1 MKNLSQAGSFLF
13 DDKDW
18 IQKLLIGVAFMF
30 LSIAFVGMPFL
41 LGYLLQLSRR
51 SAAGEKFPLPDW
63 NDLPA
68 LLSKGLMFLVVY
80 LIYAVP
86 LAIIALLFLL
96 IPGIGWFLAVT
107 IPPLVLL
114 IVLPYLTV
122 NFARHGD
129 IAIAFDI
136 DGLLDFIRTNLN
148 TVLICAVV
156 SYLFFLI
163 SLFGVLALVV
173 GVLFTYYWAL
183 LAAFYLFGQ
192 VFYEDEF
199 RQRGE
204 TAGASDTIAPPPTSY
219 SPASDTDSGVGEGG
233 GSSVDEVDGDTER
246 PSS

>member
-30 LSIAFVGMPFL
+30 LSIAFVGLPFL

-51 SAAGEKFPLPDW
+51 SAAGEKLPLPDW

-68 LLSKGLMFLVVY
+68 LLGKGLMFLVVY

-86 LAIIALLFLL
+86 LGILALLFLL

-107 IPPLVLL
+107 LPPLALL
-114 IVLPYLTV
+114 VAMPYLTV

-129 IAIAFDI
+129 IGIAFDI
-136 DGLLDFIRTNLN
+136 NGLIEFVKTNLN
-148 TVLICAVV
+148 SVLICAVV

-173 GVLFTYYWAL
+173 GILFTYYWAL

-192 VFYEDEF
+192 VFYEAEL
-199 RQRGE
+199 RQ
-204 TAGASDTIAPPPTSY
+204 AGVIAEEPLPVAPSPTTTHT
-219 SPASDTDSGVGEGG
+219 PEVKTDAGTGEGG
-233 GSSVDEVDGDTER
+233 DSAADNITDD
-246 PSS
+246 PK